1 MNMKISIP
9 VLGDGGVIP
18 TKYTCDG
25 ENISPLIEWEGIPE
39 GAKFLVLI
47 CDDPDAYGG
56 TWVHW
61 VVFNIP
67 ADTKGL
73 PKNILPERE
82 LKNSALQGMNDFKK
96 IGYGGPCPPSGEHR
110 YFFKL
115 YALDERINLPSG
127 AYKTKSLL
135 LWKVMSWP
143 SAILWANTAVKK

>member
-9 VLGDGGVIP
+9 VLGEDDFFP
-18 TKYTCDG
+18 AKYTCDG
-25 ENISPLIEWEGIPE
+25 ENISPPIEWEGISE
-39 GAKFLVLI
+39 GAEFLVLI
-47 CDDPDAYGG
+47 CDDPDAPGG

-73 PKNILPERE
+73 PENVLPERE
-82 LKNSALQGMNDFKK
+82 LKCSALQGMNDFKK

-115 YALDERINLPSG
+115 YALDDRIYLPSG
-127 AYKTKSLL
+127 AYKNQVLIAMEGHVLALCNIMGKYSR
-135 LWKVMSWP
+135 
-143 SAILWANTAVKK
+143 

>member
-9 VLGDGGVIP
+9 ALGEDGFLP
-18 TKYTCDG
+18 AKYTCDG
-25 ENISPLIEWEGIPE
+25 ENISPLIEWEGTPE
-39 GAKFLVLI
+39 KAEFLVLI

-61 VVFNIP
+61 IVFNIP

-73 PKNILPERE
+73 PENVLPERE

-115 YALDERINLPSG
+115 YALDDRLNLLSG
-127 AYKTKSLL
+127 AYKNQ
-135 LWKVMSWP
+135 
-143 SAILWANTAVKK
+143 ILIAMESHVLAQCNIMCKYSR

>member
-9 VLGDGGVIP
+9 VLGEDGFFPV
-18 TKYTCDG
+18 KYTCDG
-25 ENISPLIEWEGIPE
+25 ENISPPIEWEGIPE
-39 GAKFLVLI
+39 RAEFLVLI

-67 ADTKGL
+67 ADINGL
-73 PKNILPERE
+73 PENVLPERE
-82 LKNSALQGMNDFKK
+82 LKSTALQGMNDFKK

-115 YALDERINLPSG
+115 YALDDRINLPSG
-127 AYKTKSLL
+127 AYKNQIFIAMEGHVLAQGNIMGKYSR
-135 LWKVMSWP
+135 
-143 SAILWANTAVKK
+143 